1 MPTAAQYISPVISAS
16 YCVIYNPSAG
26 RGRAARLVEQF
37 RRARRDVE
45 LRPIPGV
52 GQGTD
57 VARQALADG
66 IRRLIAA
73 GGDGTVHE
81 VANGI
86 LESRAF
92 DAEFGVWPIG
102 SANDYAYALGV
113 HGNWP
118 LRLGDAP
125 RLNVET
131 VDVGV
136 VSGGGRRRYF
146 VNGLGLGFNSAVT
159 LEAHSI
165 GRLRGMALY
174 GAAFLRALHRHF
186 ELWPLVVTVDDRRW
200 DEPTLALT
208 VNLGTREGGF
218 RVTPQADLS
227 DGYFNVIHVGDLSRT
242 AALSM
247 LPRIA
252 VGKLPEAHPHIHQ
265 VLSRQVTVR
274 SDRPLRVHTDGEFFC
289 QPADGICELK
299 AELLPAR
306 LRVLVPAH
314 D

>member
-1 MPTAAQYISPVISAS
+1 VSSAN

-45 LRPIPGV
+45 LRPIPGP
-52 GQGTD
+52 GQGTA

-66 IRRLIAA
+66 RRRLIAA

-81 VANGI
+81 VANAI
-86 LESRAF
+86 LESNTF
-92 DAEFGVWPIG
+92 EAEFGVWPIG
-102 SANDYAYALGV
+102 SANDYASALGV

-118 LRLGDAP
+118 LRLDAATP
-125 RLNVET
+125 LHVET
-131 VDVGV
+131 VDVGCV
-136 VSGGGRRRYF
+136 QGGGRRRFF

-174 GAAFLRALHRHF
+174 GTAFLQALRRHYH
-186 ELWPLVVTVDDRRW
+186 LWPLVVTVDDRRW

-227 DGYFNVIHVGDLSRT
+227 DGYFNVIHVGDLSRA

-252 VGKLPEAHPHIHQ
+252 VGRLPETHPEIHQ
-265 VLSRQVTVR
+265 VLSQQVTVQ
-274 SDRPLRVHTDGEFFC
+274 SQRPLRVHTDGEFFC
-289 QPADGICELK
+289 HPADGICELK

-306 LRVLVPAH
+306 LRVLVPGGPEP